1 MTDRGPN
8 GAAEPTRQLS
18 PDPDLFRHQP
28 PPRADGWL
36 PVTITHLELEPAAWT
51 RRGQKPAL
59 EIRIEHVAAPTVA
72 AYRALYDEVGRPWL
86 WYERRLW
93 SDDALQALLVR
104 PGHELHIAHH
114 GPARIGFFE
123 LGDDEI
129 VFFGLTLDYIGQRIG
144 PWLLDRAIERALA
157 CGAARVRLNTNTVDH
172 PRALDTYRKAGFRS
186 TGSERV
192 ELRDPRILWPQLYRW
207 PPV

>member
-1 MTDRGPN
+1 M
-8 GAAEPTRQLS
+8 PTRRLS

-28 PPRADGWL
+28 SPRADAKL
-36 PVTITHLELEPAAWT
+36 PVTITHLVLEPAAWT
-51 RRGQKPAL
+51 RRGLPPTID
-59 EIRIEHVAAPTVA
+59 IRIEHVSAPRVA

-93 SDDALQALLVR
+93 SDEALQALLLR
-104 PGHELHIAHH
+104 PGHELHVVHH
-114 GPARIGFFE
+114 GKALVGFFE

-129 VFFGLTLDYIGQRIG
+129 VFFGLTLDYIGRRIG

-157 CGAARVRLNTNTVDH
+157 CGAAQVRLNTNTVDH

-192 ELRDPRILWPQLYRW
+192 ELRDPRVTWPDVYRW